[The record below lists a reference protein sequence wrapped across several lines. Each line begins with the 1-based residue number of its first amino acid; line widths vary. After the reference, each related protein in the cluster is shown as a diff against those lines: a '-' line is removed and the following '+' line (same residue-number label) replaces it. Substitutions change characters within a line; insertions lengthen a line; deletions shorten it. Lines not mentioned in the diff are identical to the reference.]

1 MLVTFARDDLNHV
14 PVNAVMFSTFPIAQ
28 NVRKPLLTNSAER
41 HPQFIASDE
50 SALAVILKNY
60 TQLNR
65 IDKSMWGLILSP
77 AFKPNGIDYTK
88 KAIFELFFFFFDDEE
103 TETND

>member
-14 PVNAVMFSTFPIAQ
+14 SVDADVFSAFPTARS
-28 NVRKPLLTNSAER
+28 VRKPLLTNSAER
-41 HPQFIASDE
+41 RQQFIASDE

-65 IDKSMWGLILSP
+65 IDKSMRGLTPSP
-77 AFKPNGIDYTK
+77 ASMPNGIDYTK
-88 KAIFELFFFFFDDEE
+88 KAIFGLLFFSCEDGE